1 MGREIVITGGMM
13 TIQLNNYD
21 IARKAEIKP
30 IEEIAEKIGIE
41 KNRLFNYGP
50 HMAKVR
56 DPFVKN
62 EEIKGRLILVSAITP
77 TPAGEGKT
85 TVTIGLGQG
94 LERIGKKTAISV
106 REPSLGPVMGMK
118 GGGAGGGY
126 SQVLPMEEINLH
138 FTGDIHAVSAAHNFL
153 AALIDNHM
161 NYELDLDIDERRIL
175 WRRVIDM
182 NDRSLR
188 KAVIGLGGVNMG
200 VPREAGWD
208 ITAASEIMAI
218 LCLSRDYKDLRERL
232 SNIIIA
238 FSHSGRPI
246 TPKDLKGVDPM
257 MILLKYALLPNIVQ
271 TIENVP
277 AFVHGGPF
285 ANIAHGTSSVIAA
298 RLAMSKAEY
307 VVTEAGFG
315 FDLGAEKFMDIFM
328 PVSGLKPSLAV
339 LVATARALKMHGGV
353 DLEEIDKPN
362 VAAIK
367 KGLENLDKHVENKSR
382 FNLCSV
388 VAINRHSNDTDEEIH
403 VIMDHCKKNGLAAAV
418 AEGYFKGGEG
428 MTELAREVVKVAEG
442 CSGQPVQLYD
452 WNTSVE
458 EKIRTI
464 ATKVYGAENIDLRPK
479 AEKDLALIKKLNL
492 EKLPVCIAKTQ
503 NSLSDNPHLL
513 GRPKDFLVTVQEIQ
527 VAAGAGFVIPI
538 TGDIMRMPGLP
549 KKPNSEKFQIDDK
562 GNIISMF

>member
-1 MGREIVITGGMM
+1 M
-13 TIQLNNYD
+13 TAQLNNYE
-21 IARKAEIKP
+21 IAKKSEMKP
-30 IEEIAEKIGIE
+30 IEEIASGIGIE
-41 KNRLFNYGP
+41 KDRLLLYGP
-50 HMAKVR
+50 YMAKVKK
-56 DPFVKN
+56 PFVKD
-62 EEIKGRLILVSAITP
+62 EDIKGKLILVSAITP

-94 LERIGKKTAISV
+94 LQKIGKKAVISV

-138 FTGDIHAVSAAHNFL
+138 FTGDIHAVSSAHNFL
-153 AALIDNHM
+153 AALIDNHTHFES
-161 NYELDLDIDERRIL
+161 ELDMDERRVL
-175 WRRVIDM
+175 WRRVVDM

-200 VPREAGWD
+200 VPRETGWD

-218 LCLSRDYKDLRERL
+218 LCLAKDYKDLRERL
-232 SNIIIA
+232 GKIIVG
-238 FSHSGRPI
+238 FSHSGQPI
-246 TPKDLKGVDPM
+246 TPKEIKAVDAM
-257 MILLKYALLPNIVQ
+257 MILLKYAILPNIVQ

-298 RLAMSKAEY
+298 RLAMSRADY
-307 VVTEAGFG
+307 VITEAGFG
-315 FDLGAEKFMDIFM
+315 FDLGAEKFMDIFV
-328 PVSGLKPSLAV
+328 PVSGVKPALAV

-353 DLEEIDKPN
+353 DLKEIDNPN
-362 VAAIK
+362 VPAIK

-388 VAINRHSNDTDEEIH
+388 IAINRHSNDTDEEIEA
-403 VIMDHCKKNGLAAAV
+403 ILDHCKKNGLAVAV
-418 AEGYFKGGEG
+418 ADGYFKGGDG
-428 MTELAREVVKVAEG
+428 MTALAKEVVKVAEG
-442 CSGQPVQLYD
+442 CSGEPRQLYD
-452 WNTSVE
+452 WNSPVE
-458 EKIRTI
+458 EKIRTV
-464 ATKVYGAENIDLRPK
+464 ATQIYGAENIELRPK
-479 AEKDLALIKKLNL
+479 AEKDMELITKLGL
-492 EKLPVCIAKTQ
+492 DKLPVCIAKTQ

-527 VAAGAGFVIPI
+527 IAAGAGFIIPI
-538 TGDIMRMPGLP
+538 TGEIMRMPGLP
-549 KKPNSEKFQIDDK
+549 KKPNSEKFQIDDD

>member
-1 MGREIVITGGMM
+1 M
-13 TIQLNNYD
+13 TTHLNNY
-21 IARKAEIKP
+21 
-30 IEEIAEKIGIE
+30 EIAKNAKMKPVQEVGEKIGIE
-41 KNRLFNYGP
+41 KNRLLLYGP
-50 HMAKVR
+50 YMAKVQN
-56 DPFVKN
+56 PFVKDD
-62 EEIKGRLILVSAITP
+62 EIKGRLILVSAITP

-94 LERIGKKTAISV
+94 LEKIGKKTAISV

-138 FTGDIHAVSAAHNFL
+138 FTGDIHAVSTAHNFL
-153 AALIDNHM
+153 AALIDNHTHF
-161 NYELDLDIDERRIL
+161 ESELDIDERRVL

-218 LCLSRDYKDLRERL
+218 LCLARDYKDLRRRL
-232 SNIIIA
+232 GDIIIG
-238 FSHSGRPI
+238 FGHNGQPI
-246 TPKDLKGVDPM
+246 TPKDLKAVDPM
-257 MILLKYALLPNIVQ
+257 MILLKYAVLPNLVQ

-298 RLAMSKAEY
+298 RFALSKADY
-307 VVTEAGFG
+307 VITEAGFG

-328 PVSGLKPSLAV
+328 PVSGVKPALAV

-353 DLEEIDKPN
+353 DLAEIDNPN
-362 VAAIK
+362 VEAIK
-367 KGLENLDKHVENKSR
+367 KGLENLDKHIENKSR

-388 VAINRHSNDTDEEIH
+388 IAINRHSNDTDEEIQ
-403 VIMDHCKKNGLAAAV
+403 VIVDHCKKNGNAV
-418 AEGYFKGGEG
+418 AVADGYFKGGEG
-428 MTELAREVVKVAEG
+428 MTALAKEVVKVAEG
-442 CSGQPVQLYD
+442 CAGQPAQLYD
-452 WNTSVE
+452 WNAPVE
-458 EKIRTI
+458 EKIRTV
-464 ATKVYGAENIDLRPK
+464 ATKIYGAENIDLRPK
-479 AEKDLALIKKLNL
+479 AEKDLALIKKLKL
-492 EKLPVCIAKTQ
+492 DKLPICIAKTQ

-527 VAAGAGFVIPI
+527 IAAGAGFVIPI
-538 TGDIMRMPGLP
+538 TGDILRMPGLP
-549 KKPNSEKFQIDDK
+549 KKPNSEKFQIDDE